1 MRLEDITPLV
11 ITFNEAANIA
21 RTLDK
26 LAWAKRIVIIDSGS
40 TDETRNIIARYPQ
53 AEVIYHAF
61 NDFADQCNFGLS
73 QVTSDWV
80 ISLDA
85 DYELSDE
92 LISEFTLLAPSE
104 DTAGYR
110 LSFVYRIYGRSLHGT
125 LYPSRSVL
133 YRKKQARYVNE
144 GHGHRVI
151 LSGTIGTLRGKI
163 YHDDR
168 KPLSRWFVS
177 QQRYARAEAEHL
189 LSDES
194 RLRCADR
201 IRRMAWPAPIL
212 IFFYTLLV
220 KGCLFNG
227 WPGWF
232 YALQRTLAETMI
244 ALEIIDRRLKAR
256 LQVN

>member
-1 MRLEDITPLV
+1 M
-11 ITFNEAANIA
+11 
-21 RTLDK
+21 
-26 LAWAKRIVIIDSGS
+26 
-40 TDETRNIIARYPQ
+40 
-53 AEVIYHAF
+53 
-61 NDFADQCNFGLS
+61 
-73 QVTSDWV
+73 
-80 ISLDA
+80 
-85 DYELSDE
+85 
-92 LISEFTLLAPSE
+92 
-104 DTAGYR
+104 
-110 LSFVYRIYGRSLHGT
+110 
-125 LYPSRSVL
+125 
-133 YRKKQARYVNE
+133 
-144 GHGHRVI
+144 
-151 LSGTIGTLRGKI
+151 LSGTIGTLTGKI

-194 RLRCADR
+194 RLRRADR